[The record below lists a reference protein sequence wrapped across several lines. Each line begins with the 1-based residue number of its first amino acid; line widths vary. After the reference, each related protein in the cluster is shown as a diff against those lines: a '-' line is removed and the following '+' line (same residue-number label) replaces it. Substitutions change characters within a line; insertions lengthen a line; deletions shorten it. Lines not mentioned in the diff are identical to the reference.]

1 MDRIDKLTLEYLMNK
16 NTYNRYIEK
25 ADPNKYKQE
34 QEFREKINKYKSKMI
49 SLTLQYLDNHDFQ
62 VNNELDVMINEYAK
76 TFIKY
81 FEMKDS
87 ENVNEYTD
95 DEDTMFVNM
104 DSSNIDLSIVDS
116 SNMYS
121 DSSNMQSD
129 SSNMYSDSSNMH
141 SDSSNMHSDS
151 SNMHSDSS
159 NMDSKSSKYNIRK
172 ESYYTLDNFVKRK

>member
-25 ADPNKYKQE
+25 TDPNKYKQE
-34 QEFREKINKYKSKMI
+34 QEFREKINKYKSNMI
-49 SLTLQYLDNHDFQ
+49 SLTLQYLDNRDFQ
-62 VNNELDVMINEYAK
+62 VNNELDVMMDEYAK

-87 ENVNEYTD
+87 ENVN
-95 DEDTMFVNM
+95 DEQDTMFVNM
-104 DSSNIDLSIVDS
+104 DSSNMD
-116 SNMYS
+116 S
-121 DSSNMQSD
+121 DSSNMNSD
-129 SSNMYSDSSNMH
+129 SSNMDSY
-141 SDSSNMHSDS
+141 
-151 SNMHSDSS
+151 

>member
-34 QEFREKINKYKSKMI
+34 QQFREKINKYKSKMI

-62 VNNELDVMINEYAK
+62 VNNELDVMMDEYAK

-81 FEMKDS
+81 FEMKDL

-95 DEDTMFVNM
+95 DQDTMFVNM
-104 DSSNIDLSIVDS
+104 DSSNMDSSYMNS
-116 SNMYS
+116 SNMDSSYMNSSNMDS
-121 DSSNMQSD
+121 DSSNMD
-129 SSNMYSDSSNMH
+129 
-141 SDSSNMHSDS
+141 
-151 SNMHSDSS
+151 SDSS

>member
-34 QEFREKINKYKSKMI
+34 QQFREKINKYKSKMI

-62 VNNELDVMINEYAK
+62 VNNELDVMMDEYAK

-81 FEMKDS
+81 FEMKDL

-95 DEDTMFVNM
+95 DQDTMFVNM
-104 DSSNIDLSIVDS
+104 DSSNMDSSYMNS
-116 SNMYS
+116 SNMDSSYMNSSNMDSSYMNSSNMDS
-121 DSSNMQSD
+121 DSSNMD
-129 SSNMYSDSSNMH
+129 
-141 SDSSNMHSDS
+141 
-151 SNMHSDSS
+151 SDSS

>member
-25 ADPNKYKQE
+25 TDPNKYKQE

-49 SLTLQYLDNHDFQ
+49 SLTLQYLDNRDFQ
-62 VNNELDVMINEYAK
+62 VNNELDEMIYQYAK

-81 FEMKDS
+81 FEMKDL

-95 DEDTMFVNM
+95 VNDDQDTMFVNM
-104 DSSNIDLSIVDS
+104 ESDSSIIDSSSSNID
-116 SNMYS
+116 S
-121 DSSNMQSD
+121 DS
-129 SSNMYSDSSNMH
+129 Y
-141 SDSSNMHSDS
+141 
-151 SNMHSDSS
+151 
-159 NMDSKSSKYNIRK
+159 NMDSKKSSKYKILK